1 MLHEQRLEE
10 ERRRWE
16 EESLRRQRDEAQRA
30 AEELATK
37 AEELAAIVEEKERIE
52 RALIRSNE
60 ELAATDRRK
69 DEFLAI
75 LGHELR
81 NPLAPLVA
89 GLEILKRGAESSN
102 SGNSGKAG
110 DAESA
115 ARLVRTRDAM
125 ERQVK
130 YLARLVDDLL
140 DVSRINS
147 GKIELRRAPLQLSD
161 VVEQAVAAV
170 RPALDERQHELE
182 ISLPEQPTTLVAD
195 GVRLTQVV
203 ANLLNNAIRYTD
215 PPGKIALRCK
225 ATDETLTIEVAD
237 NGRGIAADLLPRI
250 FGMFVQE
257 QKGGGGLG
265 LGLTLVE
272 RLVDLHGGRV
282 YATSDGPGLGATFVV
297 ELPMHTSSESSANLP
312 VLNGTPASTGDGP
325 AKPRGPVR
333 PLSIVLVDDNPDIR
347 ETMYELLRTW
357 GHSVDMAQDGPS
369 AVELILRIKPDL
381 AFVDIGLPKMDG
393 YGVATEVRSLLGPER
408 TRLVAMSGYGQ
419 ESDRRRSLES
429 GFNAHLVKP
438 ADIDEILNIIS
449 PAPER

>member
-1 MLHEQRLEE
+1 
-10 ERRRWE
+10 
-16 EESLRRQRDEAQRA
+16 
-30 AEELATK
+30 
-37 AEELAAIVEEKERIE
+37 
-52 RALIRSNE
+52 
-60 ELAATDRRK
+60 
-69 DEFLAI
+69 
-75 LGHELR
+75 
-81 NPLAPLVA
+81 
-89 GLEILKRGAESSN
+89 
-102 SGNSGKAG
+102 
-110 DAESA
+110 
-115 ARLVRTRDAM
+115 
-125 ERQVK
+125 
-130 YLARLVDDLL
+130 
-140 DVSRINS
+140 
-147 GKIELRRAPLQLSD
+147 

-182 ISLPEQPTTLVAD
+182 ISLPDQPTTLVAD

-215 PPGKIALRCK
+215 PPGKIALRCR
-225 ATDETLTIEVAD
+225 ATDETLTIEVTD

-272 RLVDLHGGRV
+272 RLVNLHGGRV

-312 VLNGTPASTGDGP
+312 VLAGAPAATTSTGTVTVTVDAP
-325 AKPRGPVR
+325 QPRSPVR

-347 ETMYELLRTW
+347 ETMFELLRTW

-369 AVELILRIKPDL
+369 AVELILRVKPDL

-393 YGVATEVRSLLGPER
+393 YGVATEVRTRLGPER

-438 ADIDEILNIIS
+438 ADIDDILNIIS